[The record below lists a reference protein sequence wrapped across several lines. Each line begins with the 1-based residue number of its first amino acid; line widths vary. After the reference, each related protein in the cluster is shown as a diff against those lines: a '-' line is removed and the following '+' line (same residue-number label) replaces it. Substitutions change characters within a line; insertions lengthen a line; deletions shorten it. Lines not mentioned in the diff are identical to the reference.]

1 MTLPPT
7 PPIIDFTMGIASV
20 TKRPKRDTLGAP
32 SKRAARTYSSALKY
46 LFSQTDYEQMVRV
59 RYNSDT
65 FSLDRMRRLL
75 RHLGDPQKKLR
86 TVHIAGTKG
95 KGSTATM
102 LADMLR
108 ACGHRVGLYTSPHIV
123 DVRER
128 IMINGDKVTQ
138 ATLCR
143 LICRAELCLEKMQD
157 DKPTFFEIFTAMAF
171 VHFASEKVDIAVV
184 ETGLG
189 GRLDSTNVLMPKVC
203 GLTSISLDH
212 TGQLGDTIAKIAG
225 EKAGIFKENVP
236 AVSVPQTPEAER
248 VLRRIAKQTGTPLL
262 FTGKDIDFSLRVE
275 SSRTGGCMT
284 RICLTT
290 PSSQFE
296 HLLVPLAGE
305 HQALNCGLALAL
317 LDQLK
322 GQGIKI
328 DDELAKRGLASVYIP
343 GRMEMINSDPRI
355 LVDGAHNAASIRA
368 LMRAMGQHVP
378 YDSLVLIFGCA
389 ADKDIPGMMKQL
401 AAGADKVVFTQAAKS
416 PRAAKPKDLAAVYDE
431 VSGRQAQITDNL
443 TEAMRIGINA
453 VSRED
458 LVCVTGSFYLVGEAK
473 EMLRKINK

>member
-1 MTLPPT
+1 MA
-7 PPIIDFTMGIASV
+7 IASATRRV
-20 TKRPKRDTLGAP
+20 KRNGGGVQ

-75 RHLGDPQKKLR
+75 RGLGDPQKKLR

-102 LADMLR
+102 LAEMLK

-128 IMINGDKVTQ
+128 IMINGDKITQ
-138 ATLCR
+138 AALCR
-143 LICRAELCLEKMQD
+143 LICRAETSIEKMKD

-171 VHFASEKVDIAVV
+171 VYFVAEKVDIAVV

-189 GRLDSTNVLMPKVC
+189 GRLDSTNVLKPDVC

-212 TGQLGDTIAKIAG
+212 TSQLGDSIAKIAG
-225 EKAGIFKENVP
+225 EKAGIFKENTP

-248 VLRRIAKQTGTPLL
+248 VLKRIAKQTGTPLM

-296 HLLVPLAGE
+296 HLPVPLAGE
-305 HQALNCGLALAL
+305 HQAVNCGLALAL

-328 DDELAKRGLASVYIP
+328 DDETAKRGLANVYIP
-343 GRMEMINSDPRI
+343 GRMEMINADPRI

-368 LMRAMGQHVP
+368 LMRALGQHVP

-401 AAGADKVVFTQAAKS
+401 AAGADKVVFTQAKNS

-431 VSGRQAQITDNL
+431 VSGRQAQITDSL